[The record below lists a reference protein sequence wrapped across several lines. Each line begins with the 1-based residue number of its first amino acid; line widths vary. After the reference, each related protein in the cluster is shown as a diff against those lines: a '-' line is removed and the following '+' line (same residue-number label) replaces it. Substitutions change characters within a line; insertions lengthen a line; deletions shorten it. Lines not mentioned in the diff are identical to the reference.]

1 LPRSSYP
8 GEHVR
13 DSLEFLALNVF
24 VDCRWWCYGLDR
36 ADMRVYVVDVDS
48 IVDGSARA
56 MIERGEVRGKI
67 VVLKPVVEYFS
78 MEARAGRTIG
88 YTGLEELRRLLE
100 LQRPDVEVSVVEDE
114 RRIVKDYDLHSVK
127 STVRDYAWR
136 VGATIITSDSI
147 QASTARALGI
157 PVLYSRKTTQAG
169 LKFEGF
175 FDSKTMSVHLKE
187 GAPPLAKVGAPGR
200 WVFVK
205 LRDEPMKASEIE
217 EMAREIIEVAS
228 RGGGFVEIDRL
239 GSTIV
244 QLGDYRI
251 IITRPPLSNG
261 WEITAVRP
269 LVRLRL
275 EDYNLPEKLL
285 RRLMERAE
293 GILIAGAPGMGKTTF
308 AQALA
313 EFYARQGKIV
323 KTIESPRDMRL
334 PPIVTQYSKTYAD
347 IGELHD
353 ILLLS
358 RPDYT
363 VFDEL
368 RNDEDFK
375 LYVDLRLA
383 GIGMVGVLHATSP
396 IDAIQRFIRRVEL
409 GMIPSIVDTVIFIHE
424 GRVEKVYEL
433 SIKVKLPTGLREA
446 ELTRPV
452 VEVRDFLTGDLE
464 YEIYTFGEQTMV
476 VPVKS
481 LTRPPSIED
490 EVRKV
495 IPEARVEV
503 REGTL
508 IVRLPRLGGRITAR
522 KVKRVKRI
530 AEEHGLELRFMPE

>member
-1 LPRSSYP
+1 VDS
-8 GEHVR
+8 GVR
-13 DSLEFLALNVF
+13 
-24 VDCRWWCYGLDR
+24 GLSKS
-36 ADMRVYVVDVDS
+36 DMRVYVVDVDS
-48 IVDGSARA
+48 VLDGSIRA
-56 MIERGEVRGKI
+56 MVERGEIRGK
-67 VVLKPVVEYFS
+67 VVILKSLVEYFHK
-78 MEARAGRTIG
+78 EASSGRSLG

-100 LQRPDVEVSVVEDE
+100 LQNPDVEVSVVEDE
-114 RRIVKDYDLHSVK
+114 KRSPKDYDVYVVK
-127 STVRDYAWR
+127 TAIRDYAWR
-136 VGATIITSDSI
+136 VGATLVTSDSV
-147 QASTARALGI
+147 QASTAGALGL
-157 PVLYSRKTTQAG
+157 PVIYSRRGVQG
-169 LKFEGF
+169 RLKFESF

-205 LRDEPMKASEIE
+205 LREEPMKASEIE
-217 EMAREIIEVAS
+217 EMAREIVEVAS

-269 LVRLRL
+269 LVKLRL

-285 RRLMERAE
+285 KRLIERAE

-323 KTIESPRDMRL
+323 KTVESPRDMRL
-334 PPIVTQYSKTYAD
+334 PPIVTQYSKSYAD

-368 RNDEDFK
+368 RTDEDFK

-396 IDAIQRFIRRVEL
+396 IDGIQRFIRRVEL
-409 GMIPSIVDTVIFIHE
+409 GMIPSIIDTVIFINE
-424 GRVEKVYEL
+424 GRVDKVYEL
-433 SIKVKLPTGLREA
+433 SIRVKLPTGLKEA

-452 VEVRDFLTGDLE
+452 VEVKDFLSGDLE

-476 VPVKS
+476 IPVKS
-481 LTRPPSIED
+481 MTRPLTVED

-495 IPEARVEV
+495 IPEAKVEV
-503 REGTL
+503 REGVL

-530 AEEHGLELRFMPE
+530 AEEHGLELRFTPE

>member
-1 LPRSSYP
+1 L
-8 GEHVR
+8 GE
-13 DSLEFLALNVF
+13 
-24 VDCRWWCYGLDR
+24 YDR
-36 ADMRVYVVDVDS
+36 RVYVVDVDS
-48 IVDGSARA
+48 IVDGSFRA
-56 MIERGEVRGKI
+56 MVERGDVRGKV
-67 VVLKPVVEYFS
+67 VVLKQLIDYFHR
-78 MEARAGRTIG
+78 EASSGKSLG

-100 LQRPDVEVSVVEDE
+100 LQRPDLEVTIVDDE
-114 RRIVKDYDLHSVK
+114 RRVFSKEYDLYALK
-127 STVRDYAWR
+127 SMIRDYAWR
-136 VGATIITSDSI
+136 AGATLVTSDAI

-157 PVLYSRKTTQAG
+157 PVIYSGRLTHGK
-169 LKFEGF
+169 LKIESF

-187 GAPPLAKVGAPGR
+187 GAPPLAKVGSPGR

-205 LRDEPMKASEIE
+205 LREEPMKASEIE
-217 EMAREIIEVAS
+217 EIAREIIEVAS
-228 RGGGFVEIDRL
+228 RGGGFVEIDRV

-251 IITRPPLSNG
+251 VITRPPLSNG
-261 WEITAVRP
+261 WEITAVKP
-269 LVRLRL
+269 LVKLRL
-275 EDYNLPEKLL
+275 EDYNLPDKLL
-285 RRLMERAE
+285 RRLTERAE

-334 PPIVTQYSKTYAD
+334 PPIITQYSKTYAD
-347 IGELHD
+347 VGELHD

-368 RNDEDFK
+368 RTDEDFK

-383 GIGMVGVLHATSP
+383 GIGMIGVLHATTP

-409 GMIPSIVDTVIFIHE
+409 GMIPSIIDTVIFIHE

-433 SIKVKLPTGLREA
+433 SMKVKLPTGLREA

-452 VEVRDFLTGDLE
+452 VEVRDFLTGELE

-476 VPVKS
+476 VPVKTLS
-481 LTRPPSIED
+481 RPLTVEE

-495 IPEARVEV
+495 IPEASVEV
-503 REGTL
+503 REGVL
-508 IVRLPRLGGRITAR
+508 IVKLPRFGGKITAR
-522 KVKRVKRI
+522 KVKRVKKI
-530 AEEHGLELRFMPE
+530 AEKYGLELKFMPE

>member
-1 LPRSSYP
+1 
-8 GEHVR
+8 
-13 DSLEFLALNVF
+13 
-24 VDCRWWCYGLDR
+24 
-36 ADMRVYVVDVDS
+36 MRVYVVDVDS
-48 IVDGSARA
+48 VLDGSIRA
-56 MIERGEVRGKI
+56 MVERGEIRGKI
-67 VVLKPVVEYFS
+67 VILKSLVEYFHK
-78 MEARAGRTIG
+78 EASSGRSLG

-100 LQRPDVEVSVVEDE
+100 LQNPGVEVSVVEDE
-114 RRIVKDYDLHSVK
+114 KRSPKDYDVYVVK
-127 STVRDYAWR
+127 TAIRDYAWR
-136 VGATIITSDSI
+136 VGATLVTSDSV
-147 QASTARALGI
+147 QASTAGALGL
-157 PVLYSRKTTQAG
+157 PVIYSRRGVQG
-169 LKFEGF
+169 RLKFESF

-205 LRDEPMKASEIE
+205 LREEPMKASEIE
-217 EMAREIIEVAS
+217 EMAREIVEVAS

-269 LVRLRL
+269 LVKLRL

-285 RRLMERAE
+285 KRLIERAE

-323 KTIESPRDMRL
+323 KTVESPRDMRL
-334 PPIVTQYSKTYAD
+334 PPIVTQYSKSYAD

-368 RNDEDFK
+368 RTDEDFK

-396 IDAIQRFIRRVEL
+396 IDGIQRFIRRVEL
-409 GMIPSIVDTVIFIHE
+409 GMIPSIIDTVIFINE
-424 GRVEKVYEL
+424 GRVDKVYEI
-433 SIKVKLPTGLREA
+433 SIRVKLPTGLKEA

-452 VEVRDFLTGDLE
+452 VEVKDFLSGDLE

-476 VPVKS
+476 IPVRS
-481 LTRPPSIED
+481 MTRPPTVED

-495 IPEARVEV
+495 IPEAKVEV
-503 REGTL
+503 REGVL

-530 AEEHGLELRFMPE
+530 AEEHGLELRFTPE

>member
-1 LPRSSYP
+1 MPRSSYP
-8 GEHVR
+8 GEHFR

-24 VDCRWWCYGLDR
+24 VDCRWWCYSLDR
-36 ADMRVYVVDVDS
+36 VDMRVYVVDVDS

-114 RRIVKDYDLHSVK
+114 RRTVKDYDLHTVK
-127 STVRDYAWR
+127 STVRDYAWK

-157 PVLYSRKTTQAG
+157 PVLYSRKTTRAG
-169 LKFEGF
+169 LKFEAF
-175 FDSKTMSVHLKE
+175 FDPKTMSVHLKE

>member
-1 LPRSSYP
+1 VDS
-8 GEHVR
+8 GVR
-13 DSLEFLALNVF
+13 
-24 VDCRWWCYGLDR
+24 GLSKS
-36 ADMRVYVVDVDS
+36 DMRVYVVDVDS
-48 IVDGSARA
+48 VLDGSIRA
-56 MIERGEVRGKI
+56 MVERGEIRGKI
-67 VVLKPVVEYFS
+67 VILKSLVEYFHK
-78 MEARAGRTIG
+78 EASSGRSLG

-100 LQRPDVEVSVVEDE
+100 LQNPDVEVSVVEDE
-114 RRIVKDYDLHSVK
+114 KRSPKDYDVYVVK
-127 STVRDYAWR
+127 TAIRDYAWR
-136 VGATIITSDSI
+136 VGATLVTSDSV
-147 QASTARALGI
+147 QASTAGALGL
-157 PVLYSRKTTQAG
+157 PVIYSRRGVQG
-169 LKFEGF
+169 RLKFESF

-205 LRDEPMKASEIE
+205 LREEPMKASEIE
-217 EMAREIIEVAS
+217 EMAREIVEVAS

-269 LVRLRL
+269 LVKLRL

-285 RRLMERAE
+285 KRLIERAE

-323 KTIESPRDMRL
+323 KTVESPRDMRL
-334 PPIVTQYSKTYAD
+334 PPIVTQYSKSYAD

-368 RNDEDFK
+368 RTDEDFK

-396 IDAIQRFIRRVEL
+396 IDGIQRFIRRVEL
-409 GMIPSIVDTVIFIHE
+409 GMIPSIIDTVIFINE
-424 GRVEKVYEL
+424 GRVDKVYEL
-433 SIKVKLPTGLREA
+433 SIRVKLPTGLKEA

-452 VEVRDFLTGDLE
+452 VEVKDFLSGDLE

-476 VPVKS
+476 IPVKS
-481 LTRPPSIED
+481 MTRPPTVED

-495 IPEARVEV
+495 IPEAKVEV
-503 REGTL
+503 REGVL

-530 AEEHGLELRFMPE
+530 AEEHGLELRFTPE

>member
-24 VDCRWWCYGLDR
+24 VDCRWWCYSLDR

-67 VVLKPVVEYFS
+67 VILKPVVEYFS

-114 RRIVKDYDLHSVK
+114 RRIVKDYDLHTVK

-169 LKFEGF
+169 LKFEAF
-175 FDSKTMSVHLKE
+175 FDPKTMSVHLKE

>member
-1 LPRSSYP
+1 
-8 GEHVR
+8 
-13 DSLEFLALNVF
+13 
-24 VDCRWWCYGLDR
+24 
-36 ADMRVYVVDVDS
+36 MRVYVVDVDS
-48 IVDGSARA
+48 VLDGSIRA
-56 MIERGEVRGKI
+56 MVERGEIRGKI
-67 VVLKPVVEYFS
+67 VILKSLVEYFHK
-78 MEARAGRTIG
+78 EASSGRSLG

-100 LQRPDVEVSVVEDE
+100 LQNPDVEVSVVEDE
-114 RRIVKDYDLHSVK
+114 KRSPKDYDVYVVK
-127 STVRDYAWR
+127 TAIRDYAWR
-136 VGATIITSDSI
+136 VGATLVTSDSV
-147 QASTARALGI
+147 QASTAGALGL
-157 PVLYSRKTTQAG
+157 PVIYSRRGVQG
-169 LKFEGF
+169 RLKFESL

-205 LRDEPMKASEIE
+205 LREEPMKASEIE
-217 EMAREIIEVAS
+217 EMAREIVEVAS

-269 LVRLRL
+269 LVKLRL

-285 RRLMERAE
+285 KRLIERAE

-323 KTIESPRDMRL
+323 KTVESPRDMRL
-334 PPIVTQYSKTYAD
+334 PPIVTQYSKSYAD

-368 RNDEDFK
+368 RTDEDFK

-396 IDAIQRFIRRVEL
+396 IDGIQRFIRRVEL
-409 GMIPSIVDTVIFIHE
+409 GMIPSIIDTVIFISE
-424 GRVEKVYEL
+424 GRVDKVYEI
-433 SIKVKLPTGLREA
+433 SIRVKLPTGLKEA

-452 VEVRDFLTGDLE
+452 VEVKDFLSGDLE

-476 VPVKS
+476 IPVKS
-481 LTRPPSIED
+481 MTRPPTVED

-495 IPEARVEV
+495 IPEAKVEV
-503 REGTL
+503 REGVL

-530 AEEHGLELRFMPE
+530 AEEHGLELRFTPE

>member
-1 LPRSSYP
+1 
-8 GEHVR
+8 
-13 DSLEFLALNVF
+13 
-24 VDCRWWCYGLDR
+24 
-36 ADMRVYVVDVDS
+36 MRVYVVDVDS
-48 IVDGSARA
+48 VLDGSIRA
-56 MIERGEVRGKI
+56 MVERGEIRGKI
-67 VVLKPVVEYFS
+67 VILKSLVEYFHK
-78 MEARAGRTIG
+78 EASSGRSLG

-100 LQRPDVEVSVVEDE
+100 LQNPGVEVSVVEDE
-114 RRIVKDYDLHSVK
+114 KRSPKDYDVYVVK
-127 STVRDYAWR
+127 TAIRDYAWR
-136 VGATIITSDSI
+136 VGATLVTSDSV
-147 QASTARALGI
+147 QASTAGALGL
-157 PVLYSRKTTQAG
+157 PVIYSRRGVQG
-169 LKFEGF
+169 RLKFESF

-205 LRDEPMKASEIE
+205 LREEPMKASEIE
-217 EMAREIIEVAS
+217 EMAREIVEVAS

-269 LVRLRL
+269 LVKLRL

-285 RRLMERAE
+285 KRLIERAE

-323 KTIESPRDMRL
+323 KTVESPRDMRL
-334 PPIVTQYSKTYAD
+334 PPIVTQYSKSYAD

-368 RNDEDFK
+368 RTDEDFK

-396 IDAIQRFIRRVEL
+396 IDGIQRFIRRVEL
-409 GMIPSIVDTVIFIHE
+409 GMIPSIIDTVIFINE
-424 GRVEKVYEL
+424 GRVDKVYEI
-433 SIKVKLPTGLREA
+433 SIRVKLPTGLKEA

-452 VEVRDFLTGDLE
+452 VEVKDFLSGDLE

-476 VPVKS
+476 IPVKS
-481 LTRPPSIED
+481 MTRPPTVED

-495 IPEARVEV
+495 IPEAKVEV
-503 REGTL
+503 REGVL

-530 AEEHGLELRFMPE
+530 AEEHGLELRFTPE

>member
-24 VDCRWWCYGLDR
+24 VDCRWWCYSLDR

-67 VVLKPVVEYFS
+67 VILKPVVEYFS

-114 RRIVKDYDLHSVK
+114 RRTVKDYDLHTVK

-169 LKFEGF
+169 LKFEAF
-175 FDSKTMSVHLKE
+175 FDPKTMSVHLKE

>member
-1 LPRSSYP
+1 M
-8 GEHVR
+8 
-13 DSLEFLALNVF
+13 
-24 VDCRWWCYGLDR
+24 GLSKS
-36 ADMRVYVVDVDS
+36 DMRVYVVDVDS
-48 IVDGSARA
+48 VLDGSIRA
-56 MIERGEVRGKI
+56 MVERGEIRGK
-67 VVLKPVVEYFS
+67 VVILKSLVEYFHK
-78 MEARAGRTIG
+78 EASSGRSLG

-100 LQRPDVEVSVVEDE
+100 LQNPDVEVSVVEDE
-114 RRIVKDYDLHSVK
+114 KRSPKDYDVYVVK
-127 STVRDYAWR
+127 TAIRDYAWR
-136 VGATIITSDSI
+136 VGATLVTSDSV
-147 QASTARALGI
+147 QASTAGALGL
-157 PVLYSRKTTQAG
+157 PVIYSRRGVQG
-169 LKFEGF
+169 RLKFESF

-200 WVFVK
+200 WVFVR
-205 LRDEPMKASEIE
+205 LREEPMKASEIE
-217 EMAREIIEVAS
+217 EMAREIVEVAS

-269 LVRLRL
+269 LVKLRL

-285 RRLMERAE
+285 KRLIERAE

-323 KTIESPRDMRL
+323 KTVESPRDMRL
-334 PPIVTQYSKTYAD
+334 PPIVTQYSKSYAD

-368 RNDEDFK
+368 RTDEDFK

-396 IDAIQRFIRRVEL
+396 IDGIQRFIRRVEL
-409 GMIPSIVDTVIFIHE
+409 GMIPSIIDTVIFINE
-424 GRVEKVYEL
+424 GRVDKVYEI
-433 SIKVKLPTGLREA
+433 SIRVKLPTGLKEA

-452 VEVRDFLTGDLE
+452 VEVKDFLSGDLE

-476 VPVKS
+476 IPVKS
-481 LTRPPSIED
+481 MTRPPTVED

-495 IPEARVEV
+495 IPEAKVEV
-503 REGTL
+503 REGVL

-530 AEEHGLELRFMPE
+530 AEEHGLELRFTPE

>member
-1 LPRSSYP
+1 
-8 GEHVR
+8 
-13 DSLEFLALNVF
+13 
-24 VDCRWWCYGLDR
+24 
-36 ADMRVYVVDVDS
+36 
-48 IVDGSARA
+48 
-56 MIERGEVRGKI
+56 
-67 VVLKPVVEYFS
+67 
-78 MEARAGRTIG
+78 
-88 YTGLEELRRLLE
+88 
-100 LQRPDVEVSVVEDE
+100 
-114 RRIVKDYDLHSVK
+114 
-127 STVRDYAWR
+127 
-136 VGATIITSDSI
+136 
-147 QASTARALGI
+147 
-157 PVLYSRKTTQAG
+157 
-169 LKFEGF
+169 
-175 FDSKTMSVHLKE
+175 
-187 GAPPLAKVGAPGR
+187 
-200 WVFVK
+200 
-205 LRDEPMKASEIE
+205 MKASEIE

>member
-1 LPRSSYP
+1 VDS
-8 GEHVR
+8 GVR
-13 DSLEFLALNVF
+13 
-24 VDCRWWCYGLDR
+24 GLSKS
-36 ADMRVYVVDVDS
+36 DMRVYVVDVDS
-48 IVDGSARA
+48 VLDGSIRA
-56 MIERGEVRGKI
+56 MVERGEIRGKI
-67 VVLKPVVEYFS
+67 VILKSLVEYFHK
-78 MEARAGRTIG
+78 EASSGRSLG

-100 LQRPDVEVSVVEDE
+100 LQNPGVEVSVVEDE
-114 RRIVKDYDLHSVK
+114 KRSPKDYDVYVVK
-127 STVRDYAWR
+127 TAIRDYAWR
-136 VGATIITSDSI
+136 VGATLVTSDSV
-147 QASTARALGI
+147 QASTAGALGL
-157 PVLYSRKTTQAG
+157 PVIYSRRGVQG
-169 LKFEGF
+169 RLKFESF

-205 LRDEPMKASEIE
+205 LREEPMKASEIE
-217 EMAREIIEVAS
+217 EMAREIVEVAS

-269 LVRLRL
+269 LVKLRL

-285 RRLMERAE
+285 KRLIERAE

-323 KTIESPRDMRL
+323 KTVESPRDMRL
-334 PPIVTQYSKTYAD
+334 PPIVTQYSKSYAD

-368 RNDEDFK
+368 RTDEDFK

-396 IDAIQRFIRRVEL
+396 IDGIQRFIRRVEL
-409 GMIPSIVDTVIFIHE
+409 GMIPSIIDTVIFINE
-424 GRVEKVYEL
+424 GRVDKVYEI
-433 SIKVKLPTGLREA
+433 SIRVKLPTGLKEA

-452 VEVRDFLTGDLE
+452 VEVKDFLSGDLE

-476 VPVKS
+476 IPVKS
-481 LTRPPSIED
+481 MTRPPTVED

-495 IPEARVEV
+495 IPEAKVEV
-503 REGTL
+503 REGVL

-530 AEEHGLELRFMPE
+530 AEEHGLELRFTPE

>member
-1 LPRSSYP
+1 
-8 GEHVR
+8 
-13 DSLEFLALNVF
+13 
-24 VDCRWWCYGLDR
+24 
-36 ADMRVYVVDVDS
+36 MRVYVVDVDS
-48 IVDGSARA
+48 VLDGSIRA
-56 MIERGEVRGKI
+56 MVERGEIRGKI
-67 VVLKPVVEYFS
+67 VILKSLVEYFHK
-78 MEARAGRTIG
+78 EASSGRSLG

-100 LQRPDVEVSVVEDE
+100 LQNPDVEVSVVEDE
-114 RRIVKDYDLHSVK
+114 KRSPKDYDVYVVK
-127 STVRDYAWR
+127 TAIRDYAWR
-136 VGATIITSDSI
+136 VGATLVTSDSV
-147 QASTARALGI
+147 QASTAGALGL
-157 PVLYSRKTTQAG
+157 PVIYSRRGVQG
-169 LKFEGF
+169 RLKFESF

-205 LRDEPMKASEIE
+205 LREEPMKASEIE
-217 EMAREIIEVAS
+217 EMAREIVEVAS

-244 QLGDYRI
+244 QLGDCRI

-269 LVRLRL
+269 LVKLRL

-285 RRLMERAE
+285 KRLIERAE

-323 KTIESPRDMRL
+323 KTVESPRDMRL
-334 PPIVTQYSKTYAD
+334 PPIVTQYSKSYAD

-368 RNDEDFK
+368 RTDEDFK

-396 IDAIQRFIRRVEL
+396 IDGIQRFIRRVEL
-409 GMIPSIVDTVIFIHE
+409 GMIPSIIDTVIFINE
-424 GRVEKVYEL
+424 GRVDKVYEI
-433 SIKVKLPTGLREA
+433 SIRVKLPTGLKEA

-452 VEVRDFLTGDLE
+452 VEVKDFLSGDLE

-476 VPVKS
+476 IPVKS
-481 LTRPPSIED
+481 MTRPPTVED

-495 IPEARVEV
+495 IPEAKVEV
-503 REGTL
+503 REGVL

-530 AEEHGLELRFMPE
+530 AEEHGLELRFTPE

>member
-1 LPRSSYP
+1 VDS
-8 GEHVR
+8 GVR
-13 DSLEFLALNVF
+13 
-24 VDCRWWCYGLDR
+24 GLSKS
-36 ADMRVYVVDVDS
+36 DMRVYVVDVDS
-48 IVDGSARA
+48 VLDGSIRA
-56 MIERGEVRGKI
+56 MVERGEIRGKI
-67 VVLKPVVEYFS
+67 VILKSLVEYFHK
-78 MEARAGRTIG
+78 EASSGRSLG

-100 LQRPDVEVSVVEDE
+100 LQNPDVEVSVVEDE
-114 RRIVKDYDLHSVK
+114 KRSPKDYDVYVVK
-127 STVRDYAWR
+127 TAIRDYAWR
-136 VGATIITSDSI
+136 VGATLVTSDSV
-147 QASTARALGI
+147 QASTAGALGL
-157 PVLYSRKTTQAG
+157 PVIYSRRGVQG
-169 LKFEGF
+169 RLKFESF

-205 LRDEPMKASEIE
+205 LREEPMKASEIE
-217 EMAREIIEVAS
+217 EMAREIVEVAS

-269 LVRLRL
+269 LVKLRL

-285 RRLMERAE
+285 KRLIERAE

-323 KTIESPRDMRL
+323 KTVESPRDMRL
-334 PPIVTQYSKTYAD
+334 PPIVTQYSKSYAD

-368 RNDEDFK
+368 RTDEDFK

-396 IDAIQRFIRRVEL
+396 IDGIQRFIRRVEL
-409 GMIPSIVDTVIFIHE
+409 GMIPSIIDTVIFINE
-424 GRVEKVYEL
+424 GRVDKVYEI
-433 SIKVKLPTGLREA
+433 SIRVKLPTGLKEA

-452 VEVRDFLTGDLE
+452 VEVKDFLSGDLE

-476 VPVKS
+476 IPVKS
-481 LTRPPSIED
+481 MTRPPTVED

-495 IPEARVEV
+495 IPEAKVEV
-503 REGTL
+503 REGVL

-530 AEEHGLELRFMPE
+530 AEEHGLELRFTPE

>member
-8 GEHVR
+8 GEHFR

-24 VDCRWWCYGLDR
+24 VDCRWWCYSLDR
-36 ADMRVYVVDVDS
+36 VDMRVYVVDVDS

-114 RRIVKDYDLHSVK
+114 RRTVKDYDLHTVK
-127 STVRDYAWR
+127 STVRDYAWK

-169 LKFEGF
+169 LKFEAF
-175 FDSKTMSVHLKE
+175 FDPKTMSVHLKE

>member
-1 LPRSSYP
+1 
-8 GEHVR
+8 
-13 DSLEFLALNVF
+13 
-24 VDCRWWCYGLDR
+24 
-36 ADMRVYVVDVDS
+36 MRVYVVDVDS

-56 MIERGEVRGKI
+56 IIERGEVRGKI

-100 LQRPDVEVSVVEDE
+100 LQRTYVEVSVVEDE
-114 RRIVKDYDLHSVK
+114 RRIVKDYDLHTVK

-169 LKFEGF
+169 LKFEAF
-175 FDSKTMSVHLKE
+175 FDPKTMSVHLKE

-217 EMAREIIEVAS
+217 EMAREIIEAAS
-228 RGGGFVEIDRL
+228 RGSGFVEIDRL

>member
-1 LPRSSYP
+1 VDS
-8 GEHVR
+8 GVR
-13 DSLEFLALNVF
+13 
-24 VDCRWWCYGLDR
+24 GLSKS
-36 ADMRVYVVDVDS
+36 DMRVYVVDVDS
-48 IVDGSARA
+48 VLDGSIRA
-56 MIERGEVRGKI
+56 MVERGEIRGK
-67 VVLKPVVEYFS
+67 VVILKSLVEYFHK
-78 MEARAGRTIG
+78 EASSGRSLG

-100 LQRPDVEVSVVEDE
+100 LQNPDVEVSVVEDE
-114 RRIVKDYDLHSVK
+114 KRSPKDYDVYMVK
-127 STVRDYAWR
+127 TAIRDYAWR
-136 VGATIITSDSI
+136 VGATLVTSDSV
-147 QASTARALGI
+147 QASTAGALGL
-157 PVLYSRKTTQAG
+157 PVIYSRRGVQG
-169 LKFEGF
+169 RLKFESF

-187 GAPPLAKVGAPGR
+187 SAPPLAKVGAPGR

-205 LRDEPMKASEIE
+205 LREEPMKASEIE
-217 EMAREIIEVAS
+217 EMAREIVEVAS

-269 LVRLRL
+269 LVKLRL

-285 RRLMERAE
+285 KRLIERAE

-323 KTIESPRDMRL
+323 KTVESPRDMRL
-334 PPIVTQYSKTYAD
+334 PPIVTQYSKSYAD

-368 RNDEDFK
+368 RTDEDFK

-396 IDAIQRFIRRVEL
+396 IDGIQRFIRRVEL
-409 GMIPSIVDTVIFIHE
+409 GMIPSIIDTVIFINE
-424 GRVEKVYEL
+424 GRVDKVYEL
-433 SIKVKLPTGLREA
+433 SIRVKLPTGLKEA

-452 VEVRDFLTGDLE
+452 VEVKDFLSGDLE

-476 VPVKS
+476 IPVKS
-481 LTRPPSIED
+481 MTRPPTVED

-495 IPEARVEV
+495 IPEAKVEV
-503 REGTL
+503 REGVL

-530 AEEHGLELRFMPE
+530 AEEHGLELRFTPE

>member
-1 LPRSSYP
+1 
-8 GEHVR
+8 
-13 DSLEFLALNVF
+13 
-24 VDCRWWCYGLDR
+24 
-36 ADMRVYVVDVDS
+36 MRIYVVDVDS
-48 IVDGSARA
+48 IIDGSVRS

-67 VVLKPVVEYFS
+67 IILKPIVEYFNR
-78 MEARAGRTIG
+78 EASAGRSIG
-88 YTGLEELRRLLE
+88 YTGLEELGRLLE
-100 LQRPDVEVSVVEDE
+100 IQSTDVEISVVEDE
-114 RRIVKDYDLHSVK
+114 RRVIREYDLQSVK
-127 STVRDYAWR
+127 AMIRDYAWR
-136 VGATIITSDSI
+136 IGATIITSDSI
-147 QASTARALGI
+147 QASTAKALGI
-157 PVLYSRKTTQAG
+157 PVLYSRKATQGG
-169 LKFEGF
+169 LKFESF

-200 WVFVK
+200 WIFVK
-205 LRDEPMKASEIE
+205 LREEPMKASEIE
-217 EMAREIIEVAS
+217 DMAREIIEVAS

-251 IITRPPLSNG
+251 VITRPPLSNG

-275 EDYNLPEKLL
+275 EDYKLPEKLL
-285 RRLMERAE
+285 RRLTERAE

-334 PPIVTQYSKTYAD
+334 PPIITQYSKTYAD

-368 RNDEDFK
+368 RSDEDFK

-383 GIGMVGVLHATSP
+383 GIGMVGVLHATTP
-396 IDAIQRFIRRVEL
+396 IDAIQRFIGRVEL
-409 GMIPSIVDTVIFIHE
+409 GMIPSIVDTVIFINQ
-424 GRVEKVYEL
+424 GMVDKVYEL
-433 SIKVKLPTGLREA
+433 SIRVKLPTGLKEA

-452 VEVRDFLTGDLE
+452 VEVRDFLTGELE

-476 VPVKS
+476 IPVKS
-481 LTRPPSIED
+481 VTRPFTIED

-495 IPEARVEV
+495 IPEAKVEV
-503 REGTL
+503 REGVL
-508 IVRLPRLGGRITAR
+508 IVKLPRLGGKITAR

-530 AEEHGLELRFMPE
+530 AEEHGLELRFIPE